1 MSLLTSPTPFGTAA
15 VSRRA
20 VPAGAI
26 PALLPLAGR
35 RAALHVALARR
46 GGVSSRTQ
54 RRLEERGGKK
64 GRGGVSAP
72 APPDVDEEIGEAAAE
87 WEGEPLGFEVST
99 EPMPELPDPETPDF
113 WEGPQWE
120 PLGFFVQYM
129 WAFGVVFG
137 LVACGVAV
145 STYNDGATDFR
156 NTPAYK
162 ESLQSQEFPEESES
176 SGADVFEG
184 NPTEVAPSLE

>member
-15 VSRRA
+15 VRRRA
-20 VPAGAI
+20 VPAVA
-26 PALLPLAGR
+26 PLLPPAGG

-64 GRGGVSAP
+64 RRGGGVA
-72 APPDVDEEIGEAAAE
+72 APDVDEDASAAAGEAAAE

-99 EPMPELPDPETPDF
+99 EPMPELPEPETPDF

-120 PLGFFVQYM
+120 ALGFFVQYM

-145 STYNDGATDFR
+145 ATYNEGATDFR
-156 NTPAYK
+156 DTPAYK
-162 ESLQSQEFPEESES
+162 ESIQSQEFPEESES
-176 SGADVFEG
+176 SSADVFEG
-184 NPTEVAPSLE
+184 NPTEVAPALE

>member
-1 MSLLTSPTPFGTAA
+1 MSLLTSPTPFGAA
-15 VSRRA
+15 AARRRA
-20 VPAGAI
+20 AP
-26 PALLPLAGR
+26 LPLFPLSD
-35 RAALHVALARR
+35 RAALHVAFARR

-64 GRGGVSAP
+64 RRGGVAT
-72 APPDVDEEIGEAAAE
+72 PDVDEESLEAGVVE

-99 EPMPELPDPETPDF
+99 EPMPNLPDPETPDF
-113 WEGPQWE
+113 WEGQQWE

-137 LVACGVAV
+137 LIACGVAV
-145 STYNDGATDFR
+145 ATYNDGATDFR
-156 NTPAYK
+156 DTPAYK
-162 ESLQSQEFPEESES
+162 ESQTQEFPEESES

-184 NPTEVAPSLE
+184 NPTEVAPALE

>member
-1 MSLLTSPTPFGTAA
+1 MSFLLASPTPFGAA
-15 VSRRA
+15 AIRRRVA
-20 VPAGAI
+20 P
-26 PALLPLAGR
+26 LPLLSAPVGG

-64 GRGGVSAP
+64 RRGGVA
-72 APPDVDEEIGEAAAE
+72 APDVDEEAAEAGAAE

-99 EPMPELPDPETPDF
+99 EPMPQLPDPETPDF

-120 PLGFFVQYM
+120 ALGFFVQYM

-137 LVACGVAV
+137 LIACGVAV
-145 STYNDGATDFR
+145 ATYNDGATDFR
-156 NTPAYK
+156 DTPAYK
-162 ESLQSQEFPEESES
+162 ESQSQEFPEEAES
-176 SGADVFEG
+176 SSADVFEG
-184 NPTEVAPSLE
+184 NPTEVAPALE

>member
-1 MSLLTSPTPFGTAA
+1 MSLLASPTPFGAA
-15 VSRRA
+15 AIRRRVA
-20 VPAGAI
+20 PL
-26 PALLPLAGR
+26 PLLPGGG

-64 GRGGVSAP
+64 RRGGVA
-72 APPDVDEEIGEAAAE
+72 APDVDEDATEAGAAE

-99 EPMPELPDPETPDF
+99 EPMPQLPDPETPDF

-120 PLGFFVQYM
+120 ALGFFVQYM

-137 LVACGVAV
+137 V
-145 STYNDGATDFR
+145 SASFSPLSCTTSWVF
-156 NTPAYK
+156 
-162 ESLQSQEFPEESES
+162 S
-176 SGADVFEG
+176 SGSINLF
-184 NPTEVAPSLE
+184 PRKISR

>member
-1 MSLLTSPTPFGTAA
+1 MALLASPTPFGAA
-15 VSRRA
+15 AIRRRVA
-20 VPAGAI
+20 PLALIPAG
-26 PALLPLAGR
+26 G

-64 GRGGVSAP
+64 RRGGVA
-72 APPDVDEEIGEAAAE
+72 APDVDEDAAEAGTAVE

-99 EPMPELPDPETPDF
+99 EPMPRLPDPETPDF

-120 PLGFFVQYM
+120 ALGFFVQYM

-137 LVACGVAV
+137 LIACGVAV
-145 STYNDGATDFR
+145 ATYNDGATDFKD
-156 NTPAYK
+156 TPAYK
-162 ESLQSQEFPEESES
+162 ESQSQEFPEESES
-176 SGADVFEG
+176 SSADVFEG
-184 NPTEVAPSLE
+184 NPTEVAPALE

>member
-15 VSRRA
+15 VRRRA
-20 VPAGAI
+20 V
-26 PALLPLAGR
+26 
-35 RAALHVALARR
+35 RAAVPLLRGRLHVALARR

-64 GRGGVSAP
+64 RRGGGGVA
-72 APPDVDEEIGEAAAE
+72 APDVDEDASAAAGEAAAE

-99 EPMPELPDPETPDF
+99 EPMPKLPEPETPDF

-120 PLGFFVQYM
+120 ALGFFVQYM

-137 LVACGVAV
+137 LIACGVAV
-145 STYNDGATDFR
+145 ATYNDGATDFR
-156 NTPAYK
+156 DTPAYK
-162 ESLQSQEFPEESES
+162 ESIQSQEFPEEAES
-176 SGADVFEG
+176 SNADVFEG
-184 NPTEVAPSLE
+184 NPTEVAPALE

>member
-1 MSLLTSPTPFGTAA
+1 MSLLASPTPFGVTAI
-15 VSRRA
+15 RRRVA
-20 VPAGAI
+20 PLPLLPAG
-26 PALLPLAGR
+26 G

-64 GRGGVSAP
+64 RRGGVVA
-72 APPDVDEEIGEAAAE
+72 PDVDEDAAEAGVAE

-99 EPMPELPDPETPDF
+99 EPMPRLPDPETPDF

-120 PLGFFVQYM
+120 ALGFFVQYM

-137 LVACGVAV
+137 VSASFPPLVHGHACAHPLCVLAV
-145 STYNDGATDFR
+145 PTPLAWVFR
-156 NTPAYK
+156 SRSINLFAARYPR
-162 ESLQSQEFPEESES
+162 
-176 SGADVFEG
+176 
-184 NPTEVAPSLE
+184 